1 MIMKTKRGMTG
12 MESALNIAI
21 GVLTLGVLLC
31 ILDALWRI
39 AQAAHTLVQYE
50 RSKHPGIDEQIAHA
64 GWKLELSEK
73 VKEMLAK
80 KKFIAV
86 APDVLREQ
94 AMDELKRK
102 GVTQPRN
109 WQWEVN

>member
-1 MIMKTKRGMTG
+1 
-12 MESALNIAI
+12 MESALSIAI

-50 RSKHPGIDEQIAHA
+50 RRKYPGIDEQVAHA
-64 GWKLELSEK
+64 GWRLELSQK
-73 VKEMLAK
+73 VKDMLAK

-86 APDVLREQ
+86 SPELLREQ
-94 AMDELKRK
+94 AMEELKSKEATPPRK
-102 GVTQPRN
+102 
-109 WQWEVN
+109 WSWEVN

>member
-1 MIMKTKRGMTG
+1 
-12 MESALNIAI
+12 
-21 GVLTLGVLLC
+21 LGVLLC

-39 AQAAHTLVQYE
+39 AQAVHKLAQYE
-50 RSKHPGIDEQIAHA
+50 HSKHPGIDDQVAHTR
-64 GWKLELSEK
+64 WRLELGKK
-73 VKEMLAK
+73 VKEILAK

-86 APDVLREQ
+86 APDVLCEQ

-102 GVTQPRN
+102 GSSPPRK

>member
-1 MIMKTKRGMTG
+1 
-12 MESALNIAI
+12 MESAINIAI

-39 AQAAHTLVQYE
+39 AQAAQTLVQYE
-50 RSKHPGIDEQIAHA
+50 RRKHPGIDEQIAHA

-73 VKEMLAK
+73 VKDILAK

-86 APDVLREQ
+86 SPDVLREQ
-94 AMDELKRK
+94 AMEELKRK
-102 GVTQPRN
+102 GVNPPPG

>member
-1 MIMKTKRGMTG
+1 MGQSEQGDET
-12 MESALNIAI
+12 MESALNIAL

-39 AQAAHTLVQYE
+39 AQAVHTLAQYE
-50 RSKHPGIDEQIAHA
+50 RNKHPGIDELIAPT

-73 VKEMLAK
+73 VKDILAR

-86 APDVLREQ
+86 SPELVRKQ
-94 AMDELKRK
+94 AVDELKRK
-102 GVTQPRN
+102 GSSPPHK

>member
-1 MIMKTKRGMTG
+1 MGQSEQGDEM

-39 AQAAHTLVQYE
+39 AQAVHTLAQYE
-50 RSKHPGIDEQIAHA
+50 RNKHPGIDELIAPS

-73 VKEMLAK
+73 VKDLLAK

-94 AMDELKRK
+94 ALDELKRK
-102 GVTQPRN
+102 GVAPPRK
-109 WQWEVN
+109 WSWEVN

>member
-1 MIMKTKRGMTG
+1 MGQSEQGDET
-12 MESALNIAI
+12 MESALNIAL

-39 AQAAHTLVQYE
+39 AQAVHKLVQYE
-50 RSKHPGIDEQIAHA
+50 RNKHPGIDELIAPS

-73 VKEMLAK
+73 VKDLLAK

-86 APDVLREQ
+86 APNVLHEQ
-94 AMDELKRK
+94 VMDELKRK
-102 GVTQPRN
+102 GSSPPHK

>member
-1 MIMKTKRGMTG
+1 

-50 RSKHPGIDEQIAHA
+50 RRKYPGIDEQVAHA

-73 VKEMLAK
+73 VKDILAK

-86 APDVLREQ
+86 SPDVLREQ
-94 AMDELKRK
+94 AMDELKQKGTTPSRK
-102 GVTQPRN
+102 

>member
-1 MIMKTKRGMTG
+1 MGKNEQRDET

-21 GVLTLGVLLC
+21 GVLTFGVLLF

-39 AQAAHTLVQYE
+39 AQGVHKLVQYK
-50 RSKHPGIDEQIAHA
+50 RSKNPGIDDQVAHA
-64 GWKLELSEK
+64 GWRLEISEK

-94 AMDELKRK
+94 AMEELKRK
-102 GVTQPRN
+102 GVTPTRK

>member
-1 MIMKTKRGMTG
+1 M
-12 MESALNIAI
+12 MESVLNIAI

-39 AQAAHTLVQYE
+39 AQAIHKLVQYE
-50 RSKHPGIDEQIAHA
+50 RSKHPGIDDQLAHA
-64 GWKLELSEK
+64 GWRLEISEK
-73 VKEMLAK
+73 VKDMLAK

-94 AMDELKRK
+94 AMEELKRK
-102 GVTQPRN
+102 GATPTRK
-109 WQWEVN
+109 WSWEVN

>member
-1 MIMKTKRGMTG
+1 

-39 AQAAHTLVQYE
+39 AQAIHKLVQYE
-50 RSKHPGIDEQIAHA
+50 RSKNPGIDDRIAHA

-73 VKEMLAK
+73 VKDILAK

-86 APDVLREQ
+86 SPELVREKVI
-94 AMDELKRK
+94 DELKRK
-102 GVTQPRN
+102 GLTPPHN